1 LSSRHVSPVFLL
13 GPDEVL
19 ENIEAK
25 CKPPPFP
32 TARTMGSLKRKR
44 DDPGADVV
52 PATIVYLKRGD
63 LSILSA
69 ISAELPDVFTEHLL
83 PKLGLRET
91 LSLAQVNKTYRDAV
105 WSVGGVRSLKAKM
118 KAQLKLHHELDPPN
132 FGEADPMLWAA
143 KHGNVPAVKALLESG
158 EDVNRWISLESRAE
172 YCTALHIAAEHG
184 HAAVTKILIEAGA
197 DVNAQRDE
205 GNTPLYDAVMSWDNT
220 FREGKT
226 TATVAL
232 LINAGAD
239 VNKKSNEHSCQT
251 PLSVAVG
258 EGNVTMVTLLIQAGA
273 DVNKADKYG
282 QTPLTLAVKRDTL
295 FKSTREKRL
304 ELMERN
310 RNYRKAILCDPEAF
324 TTGYTCNMYHECS
337 PRYAI
342 ETLEKC
348 SVEILDML
356 RNAEYM
362 RSESK

>member
-1 LSSRHVSPVFLL
+1 MQTPATTDRA
-13 GPDEVL
+13 
-19 ENIEAK
+19 I
-25 CKPPPFP
+25 
-32 TARTMGSLKRKR
+32 MGSLKRKR

-83 PKLGLRET
+83 PRLDLRDT

-105 WSVGGVRSLKAKM
+105 WSVGGVRSFEAKM
-118 KAQLKLHHELDPPN
+118 TAQLKLHHELDPPN

-158 EDVNRWISLESRAE
+158 EDVNRWIRLEQGVRAMGVSFA
-172 YCTALHIAAEHG
+172 TALHIAAEHG

-205 GNTPLYDAVMSWDNT
+205 GNTPLYDAIMSWDNT

-239 VNKKSNEHSCQT
+239 VNLKSNEHSCQT

-258 EGNVTMVTLLIQAGA
+258 EGNVTIVTLLIQAGA
-273 DVNKADKYG
+273 DVNIADKYG

-295 FKSTREKRL
+295 FKSTLEKRL

-310 RNYRKAILCDPEAF
+310 PNYRKAILCDPEAF

-348 SVEILDML
+348 SVEI
-356 RNAEYM
+356 
-362 RSESK
+362 

>member
-1 LSSRHVSPVFLL
+1 
-13 GPDEVL
+13 
-19 ENIEAK
+19 
-25 CKPPPFP
+25 
-32 TARTMGSLKRKR
+32 MGSLKRKR

-83 PKLGLRET
+83 PKLGLRDT

-105 WSVGGVRSLKAKM
+105 WSVGGVRSFEAKM
-118 KAQLKLHHELDPPN
+118 KAQLKLHHGACRPN

-143 KHGNVPAVKALLESG
+143 SHGNVPAVKALLESG
-158 EDVNRWISLESRAE
+158 EDVNRWIRLESRAE
-172 YCTALHIAAEHG
+172 YCTALHIAAVYG

-239 VNKKSNEHSCQT
+239 VNTCKSNEHSCQT

-282 QTPLTLAVKRDTL
+282 QTPLTLATERDTL
-295 FKSTREKRL
+295 FKSTREKRQ

-310 RNYRKAILCDPEAF
+310 RNYRKAILCDPELFDGIPAR
-324 TTGYTCNMYHECS
+324 S
-337 PRYAI
+337 DASSDAI
-342 ETLEKC
+342 KHW
-348 SVEILDML
+348 
-356 RNAEYM
+356 RNAPL
-362 RSESK
+362 RSWICCATRSTCAVESKK

>member
-1 LSSRHVSPVFLL
+1 MSSRHVSPVFLL
-13 GPDEVL
+13 GPDDLL

-44 DDPGADVV
+44 DDPGAEVV

-83 PKLGLRET
+83 PKIGLRDT

-105 WSVGGVRSLKAKM
+105 WSVGGVRSIEAKM
-118 KAQLKLHHELDPPN
+118 KAQLKLHRGPIRPN

-143 KHGNVPAVKALLESG
+143 SHGNVPAIKALLESG
-158 EDVNRWISLESRAE
+158 EDVNRWIRLESRAE
-172 YCTALHIAAEHG
+172 YCTALHIAAVYG
-184 HAAVTKILIEAGA
+184 HAAVTKVLIEAGA
-197 DVNAQRDE
+197 DINAQRAEGKGPTE
-205 GNTPLYDAVMSWDNT
+205 GNTPLYYAVDSNAT
-220 FREGKT
+220 VA
-226 TATVAL
+226 ATVAL

-282 QTPLTLAVKRDTL
+282 QTPLTLAAKRDTL